1 MGEASIDPSPGAA
14 EPRWLLCVA
23 SMPADDPAS
32 RMRVLRTLES
42 LGTTVLREGVYLL
55 PETEANRR
63 SLETLAEYIGK
74 SHGAAHVV
82 CVSATSPAQHE
93 AFVRLF
99 DRSARYEDLIK
110 TVESLSIGYGHSDP
124 SAIARVLHKQRRE
137 FEAIAA
143 LDFFPAP
150 ARERAQAALAK
161 ADAAVRQLLFP
172 AGPQA
177 GLGAGEKLLGR
188 TWATRKPLWADRL
201 ACAWLI
207 RRFVD
212 PEATL
217 MWLDKSET
225 APPQAIGFGFEGAHF
240 TNSED
245 RVTYEQML
253 ARLKLADN
261 PALAKIGSIVHFL
274 EIRGATVPEAAGVQT
289 LLQGAL
295 RRSPK
300 ETDLLGE
307 VEKTFDLLY
316 EAYFEPAKR

>member
-1 MGEASIDPSPGAA
+1 MDPSPGAA

-32 RMRVLRTLES
+32 RMRVLRTLEA

-55 PETEANRR
+55 PDTDANRT
-63 SLETLAEYIGK
+63 SLETLADYIGK
-74 SHGAAHVV
+74 GNGAAHVLR
-82 CVSATSPAQHE
+82 VSAASAAQQE
-93 AFVRLF
+93 AFIRLF

-110 TVESLSIGYGHSDP
+110 TVESLSAGYGQSDP

-143 LDFFPAP
+143 LDFFPTRS
-150 ARERAQAALAK
+150 RERAQAALAK
-161 ADAAVRQLLFP
+161 ADEAVRRLLFP

-212 PEATL
+212 PEAKL
-217 MWLDKSET
+217 LWLEKSE
-225 APPQAIGFGFEGAHF
+225 APPAQAIGFGFEGAHF

-253 ARLKLADN
+253 SRLELGAN

-274 EIRGATVPEAAGVQT
+274 EIRGTTVPEAAGVQT

-300 ETDLLGE
+300 ASDLLGE